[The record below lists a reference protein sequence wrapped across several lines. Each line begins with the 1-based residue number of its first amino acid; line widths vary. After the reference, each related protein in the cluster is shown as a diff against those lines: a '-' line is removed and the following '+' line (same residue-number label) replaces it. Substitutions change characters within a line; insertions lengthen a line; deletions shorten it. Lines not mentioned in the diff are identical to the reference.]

1 MFKGVGTAV
10 ITPFKGDLTIDYDSF
25 KSIINFQI
33 ENGTDA
39 LIVLGTTGESP
50 TIENDERDKLIS
62 LALETA
68 AGRVPVIAGTG
79 SNNTAAMA
87 KYCKSAEALGAQGLL
102 IVNPY
107 YNKGT
112 QESLVYHY
120 RKAAESSALPIIVY
134 NVPSRTGMNI
144 LPDTI
149 CKIAEACPT
158 VKAVK
163 EASGN
168 ISQIAE
174 LIAALPENVSV
185 LSGNDDQTLPVL
197 ALGGTGVISTFSNAF
212 PKEMKSICGAFF
224 AGDIKKAQ
232 ELQKLYLKMMNLMFA
247 EANPIPLKYMMH
259 SLGFCGDNLR
269 LPLMPA
275 SRKTQEALNAEYSRL
290 VSNKALLSKY
300 PEAVV

>member
-1 MFKGVGTAV
+1 MFKGAGTAV
-10 ITPFKGDLTIDYDSF
+10 ITPFYGDLTIDFDSF
-25 KSIINFQI
+25 KRIINFQI
-33 ENGTDA
+33 ENGADA

-50 TIENDERDKLIS
+50 TIETDERDKLIA

-68 AGRVPVIAGTG
+68 NGRVPIIVGTG
-79 SNNTAAMA
+79 SNNTAAMM

-112 QESLVYHY
+112 QDSLIYHY
-120 RKAAESSALPIIVY
+120 AKAAESSSLPLIIY

-144 LPDTI
+144 LPDTV
-149 CKIAEACPT
+149 CRIADACPA
-158 VKAVK
+158 VEAVK

-174 LIAALPENVSV
+174 LIAMLPERVSV

-197 ALGGTGVISTFSNAF
+197 ALGGTGVISTFTNAF
-212 PKEMKSICGAFF
+212 PAEMKALCNAFF
-224 AGDIKKAQ
+224 TGDIKKAQ
-232 ELQKLYLKMMNLMFA
+232 ELQKRYLKMMNLLFT
-247 EANPIPLKYMMH
+247 EANPIPVKYMM
-259 SLGFCGDNLR
+259 SRLGLCANELR

-275 SRKTQEALNAEYSRL
+275 SKKTQDLLTAEHEHL
-290 VSNKALLSKY
+290 VKNKALLSKY
-300 PEAVV
+300 HMEAV